1 MIMDVS
7 LVSAD
12 ITWPQKEIVSP
23 SLQDVSDMKKEFV
36 KIVFHT
42 TNSKEEFAKF
52 KDVLN
57 IQETTAKD
65 AVISTI

>member
-12 ITWPQKEIVSP
+12 ITWLQKEIVSP
-23 SLQDVSDMKKEFV
+23 SLQDVSDMRKEFV

-42 TNSKEEFAKF
+42 TSSKEEFAKF

-65 AVISTI
+65 AEISTI